1 MHYTLILS
9 PKGQYLLK
17 LVDNANKLVP
27 YMVLRQTLK
36 IGNVATMINAMVKVG
51 LAKMSVASVTN
62 WMGLTKDQDEGNN
75 LMQTCV
81 SSFKPYFCTTDLDVA
96 TGSSPPSSVGTSKT
110 SSYEAPDSNEN
121 ARNSAKTNSPS

>member
-27 YMVLRQTLK
+27 YLVLRQTFK

-51 LAKMSVASVTN
+51 LAKMSVGSVTN
-62 WMGLTKDQDEGNN
+62 WIGLTKDQDEGSN
-75 LMQTCV
+75 LMQTCAQF
-81 SSFKPYFCTTDLDVA
+81 SH
-96 TGSSPPSSVGTSKT
+96 PSQ
-110 SSYEAPDSNEN
+110 AIQN
-121 ARNSAKTNSPS
+121 

>member
-1 MHYTLILS
+1 MLNMYLSLASLMHYTLILS

-27 YMVLRQTLK
+27 YMVLRQTFK

-62 WMGLTKDQDEGNN
+62 WIGLTKDQDEGSN

-81 SSFKPYFCTTDLDVA
+81 EL
-96 TGSSPPSSVGTSKT
+96 
-110 SSYEAPDSNEN
+110 
-121 ARNSAKTNSPS
+121 ARAL

>member
-27 YMVLRQTLK
+27 YLVLKQTLK
-36 IGNVATMINAMVKVG
+36 IGNVASMLQAMVKVG

-62 WMGLTKDQDEGNN
+62 WMGLTQTQDEGMN
-75 LMQTCV
+75 LMQTYV
-81 SSFKPYFCTTDLDVA
+81 
-96 TGSSPPSSVGTSKT
+96 
-110 SSYEAPDSNEN
+110 DSC
-121 ARNSAKTNSPS
+121 S